1 MKFINNQDGILSHD
15 QPQGSLI
22 VRDSEFVR
30 NGFCEADCAH
40 GLYANQVGLLRVE
53 RTIFRDTR
61 RGHHIKSRALRTEVV
76 DCDIEDGPTGTASYL
91 IELPIG
97 GNILIKHNKMV
108 KGPNAENHAAAIMI
122 GAEGVRQ
129 PTREILVE
137 GNQFRSEGNWPTV
150 FVYNMTATEAVL
162 RGNHIEGRGVEPLHG
177 DGMVLAGR

>member
-1 MKFINNQDGILSHD
+1 M
-15 QPQGSLI
+15 
-22 VRDSEFVR
+22 
-30 NGFCEADCAH
+30 
-40 GLYANQVGLLRVE
+40 E